1 MILETTL
8 TRLDELYDDFIT
20 NYELGNFT
28 DGICQ
33 WNGDDAL
40 MGPKAF
46 AHLFKKRA
54 EAMGFKFEQYSPLA
68 DELEEWC
75 HIRIIDVVRTSRRG
89 GRGGEDL

>member
-8 TRLDELYDDFIT
+8 TRQNELYDDFIT

-28 DGICQ
+28 EGVCQ

-40 MGPKAF
+40 MGPRAF

-68 DELEEWC
+68 DDLEDWC
-75 HIRIIDVVRTSRRG
+75 QEHLLHLESKFR
-89 GRGGEDL
+89 

>member
-8 TRLDELYDDFIT
+8 SRLDELYDDFIT

-28 DGICQ
+28 QGVCQ

-40 MGPKAF
+40 MGPRSF

-54 EAMGFKFEQYSPLA
+54 EALGFKYDEYSSYA

-75 HIRIIDVVRTSRRG
+75 RERLLKL
-89 GRGGEDL
+89 EDKFR